1 MLQNNAYLP
10 AVSAKVPWQRCLAGK
25 GSTVP
30 SPDRGSVAG
39 SSARTTTSSWAS
51 TPTLAA
57 SKAIVPGFTLAGSGA
72 TVHSE
77 SSTVTWVSAVL
88 ASPTG
93 LQTTAAEPE
102 AVPLP
107 DPDPLAPPL
116 PDGAPESTVRTPVP
130 ASAAQP
136 ARSSSIAMPGPARR
150 RAIRLPIPRSPPTLG
165 LPNSDVRE
173 PYAGGDGVVQPAMRP
188 ATAAVGASPV
198 AAPGGSPVAAPGG
211 SPVAAP
217 GGSPATAPAWRQ
229 ATAAQ
234 AARTT
239 SQAACRTQVAVVTAR

>member
-10 AVSAKVPWQRCLAGK
+10 TVSAKVPWQRCLAGK
-25 GSTVP
+25 GSTSPTKAPAGSFASSTVP

-77 SSTVTWVSAVL
+77 SSTVTLVS
-88 ASPTG
+88 
-93 LQTTAAEPE
+93 
-102 AVPLP
+102 
-107 DPDPLAPPL
+107 
-116 PDGAPESTVRTPVP
+116 
-130 ASAAQP
+130 
-136 ARSSSIAMPGPARR
+136 
-150 RAIRLPIPRSPPTLG
+150 
-165 LPNSDVRE
+165 
-173 PYAGGDGVVQPAMRP
+173 
-188 ATAAVGASPV
+188 AVGASPV

>member
-10 AVSAKVPWQRCLAGK
+10 TVSAKVPWQRCLAGK
-25 GSTVP
+25 GSTSPTKAPAGSFASSTVP

-77 SSTVTWVSAVL
+77 SSTVTLVSAVL

-93 LQTTAAEPE
+93 LQTTAAGPE

-130 ASAAQP
+130 SSAAQP

-198 AAPGGSPVAAPGG
+198 AAPGGSP
-211 SPVAAP
+211 
-217 GGSPATAPAWRQ
+217 ATAPAWRQ